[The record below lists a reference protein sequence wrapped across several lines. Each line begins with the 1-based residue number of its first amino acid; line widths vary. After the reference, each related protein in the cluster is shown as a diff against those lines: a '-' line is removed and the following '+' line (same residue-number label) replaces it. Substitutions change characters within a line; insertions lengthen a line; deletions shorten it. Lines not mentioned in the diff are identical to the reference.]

1 MADFDKLVV
10 SFLVDE
16 VVGGFFISVP
26 PGHIA
31 CVYDRG
37 RGVLNK
43 VLGPGLHLKI
53 PFWQVAKLFNAQ
65 ILEYTIKEAFTL
77 TNKEALGDEAVL
89 TTTQDGQ
96 GISVE
101 GSILFRID
109 KANAPEL
116 WENIGDNFVS
126 KVVRPYS
133 RSRFSNI
140 FTQFSSSDL
149 TNNRSQIE
157 ELLKRELSQLFSD
170 KGLMV
175 EGVLLS
181 RIKILSGEKGND
193 QVIFQKNHDS
203 DTSPQPPVAPQENAP
218 SPQ

>member
-16 VVGGFFISVP
+16 VVGGFFVSVL

-53 PFWQVAKLFNAQ
+53 PFWQIAKLFNAQ
-65 ILEYTIKEAFTL
+65 ILEYTIKEGFTIV
-77 TNKEALGDEAVL
+77 NKEALGDEAVL

-96 GISVE
+96 SISVE

-140 FTQFSSSDL
+140 FTQFSSADL
-149 TNNRSQIE
+149 TNRRNQIE
-157 ELLKRELSQLFSD
+157 ELLKKELTQLFSD

-181 RIKILSGEKGND
+181 RVKILQGEDNGDK
-193 QVIFQKNHDS
+193 VIFQKANDS
-203 DTSPQPPVAPQENAP
+203 NSPTTTPEEPTTSPQ
-218 SPQ
+218 

>member
-16 VVGGFFISVP
+16 VVGGFFVSVP

-65 ILEYTIKEAFTL
+65 ILEYTIKEGFAT

-89 TTTQDGQ
+89 TTTKDGQ

-140 FTQFSSSDL
+140 FTQFSSQDL
-149 TNNRSQIE
+149 TNNRNQIE
-157 ELLKRELSQLFSD
+157 ELLKQELVQLFND
-170 KGLMV
+170 KGLLV

-181 RIKILSGEKGND
+181 RIKVLQAEDGDD
-193 QVIFQKNHDS
+193 QVIFQKTNGQEK
-203 DTSPQPPVAPQENAP
+203 PQPLPEEPTTT
-218 SPQ
+218 SS

>member
-16 VVGGFFISVP
+16 VVGGFFVSVP

-37 RGVLNK
+37 RGVLGK

-65 ILEYTIKEAFTL
+65 ILEYTIKEGFST

-89 TTTQDGQ
+89 TTSQDGQ
-96 GISVE
+96 GIFIE

-140 FTQFSSSDL
+140 FTQFPSADL
-149 TNNRSQIE
+149 TNHRNQIE
-157 ELLKRELSQLFSD
+157 ELLKKELTQLFSD

-181 RIKILSGEKGND
+181 RIKILQGEKGDDN
-193 QVIFQKNHDS
+193 VIFQKANGAV
-203 DTSPQPPVAPQENAP
+203 PPQEP
-218 SPQ
+218 TGTPQ

>member
-16 VVGGFFISVP
+16 VVGGFFVSVP

-65 ILEYTIKEAFTL
+65 ILEYTIKEGFST
-77 TNKEALGDEAVL
+77 TNQEALGDEAVL

-96 GISVE
+96 GIFIE

-140 FTQFSSSDL
+140 FTQFSSTDL
-149 TNNRSQIE
+149 TNHRNEIE
-157 ELLKRELSQLFSD
+157 ELLKKELTQLFSD

-181 RIKILSGEKGND
+181 RVKILQGEKGD
-193 QVIFQKNHDS
+193 DKVIFQKANNS
-203 DTSPQPPVAPQENAP
+203 NP
-218 SPQ
+218 SPAAPEEPTAPAQ